1 MQLPAGPPDIMAEV
15 PTVIFANMQGLYTR
29 KRKDKVKQLG
39 EMASMGNAIVI
50 ALAESH
56 LRQDIL
62 AAEVEIPGFRLERID
77 RKGSKK
83 GSVILYLRNEI
94 AQFFGNEY
102 GGSDSKIEF
111 LFPYSTKL
119 HLVLAILYRPEGS
132 RNFGNVLQKIK
143 KYIEERGPSLPNVI
157 IMGDFNFPNV
167 NWHSGV
173 ISGAGKLVE
182 EKRAAEQTRE
192 FMDSLCLT

>member
-1 MQLPAGPPDIMAEV
+1 MQLPAGPPGIMAEV
-15 PTVIFANMQGLYTR
+15 PAVIFANIRGLYTR

-56 LRQDIL
+56 LREDIL
-62 AAEVEIPGFRLERID
+62 AAEVEIPGFRLETVD

-83 GSVILYLRNEI
+83 GGVILYLRNEI

-102 GGSDSKIEF
+102 ECSESKIEF
-111 LFPYSTKL
+111 LCTYSAKL
-119 HLVLAILYRPEGS
+119 HQVLAILYRPEGS
-132 RNFGNVLQKIK
+132 CNFGKVLQKIK

-157 IMGDFNFPNV
+157 IVGILIFQM
-167 NWHSGV
+167 
-173 ISGAGKLVE
+173 
-182 EKRAAEQTRE
+182 
-192 FMDSLCLT
+192 